1 MVKVRFLRFLA
12 SSALGIAAGAFVAAL
27 LASERR
33 RALEAALRER
43 WQRARQAAEQEQER
57 TEQELRARFRQLVG
71 SSSQDGVAS
80 DFTAPPSPR

>member
-1 MVKVRFLRFLA
+1 MAKVRFLRFVA
-12 SSALGIAAGAFVAAL
+12 SSALGIAAGALVAAL
-27 LASERR
+27 LSSERG

-43 WQRARQAAEQEQER
+43 WQRARQVAEQERAR
-57 TEQELRARFRQLVG
+57 TEQQLWARFRQLVG